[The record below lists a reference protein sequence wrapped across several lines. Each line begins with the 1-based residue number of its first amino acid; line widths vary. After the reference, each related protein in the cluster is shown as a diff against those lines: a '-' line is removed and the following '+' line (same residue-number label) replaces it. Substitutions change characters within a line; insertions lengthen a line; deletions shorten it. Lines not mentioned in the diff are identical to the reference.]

1 MEEILH
7 KYGKYPII
15 YRVLYIPGGVVNI
28 PLSPTTVLGFTVI
41 RIHVAV
47 CLPMG
52 RLLPRIP
59 FFQWLERLQKH
70 TKGGT
75 ESFVTWK
82 AKSWSFTASIASYIW
97 GKLEKEFWRPKN
109 DVPHSPEVTIRT
121 CQEAAR
127 PPKGNTHVA
136 IQVFQ
141 GAMFVSREGK
151 NCSLRKLSCQDALH

>member
-1 MEEILH
+1 M
-7 KYGKYPII
+7 
-15 YRVLYIPGGVVNI
+15 VNI
-28 PLSPTTVLGFTVI
+28 PFSPTTVLGFTVI
-41 RIHVAV
+41 RIMFRPGIISSNCFKVHGPPLS
-47 CLPMG
+47 LPMG

-82 AKSWSFTASIASYIW
+82 AKSSAVLQHQLLRTFE
-97 GKLEKEFWRPKN
+97 GHLEKEFWRPKN
-109 DVPHSPEVTIRT
+109 DVPHSPEVIIRT